1 MDIHALTARWTV
13 STFPATLLSQYPAG
27 RGSFRF
33 PCEAAAGRCPMWT
46 AALRDTQHSSGRR
59 EPSERTGSRSP
70 RHRRIR
76 AWSSGVGHPLGF
88 GDARR
93 EGTPPRCRKSS
104 RLARRDP
111 PRFHDAST
119 APFGT
124 CPSPAAMAD
133 IPLPKRPPEDAPGRT
148 RTCDPLLRRRE
159 HLLRSTAACRSACAT
174 SDGPHIAAAV
184 YAKMAFMP
192 CPSSGVAHSSRAR
205 RGYGPSPY
213 AGGG

>member
-1 MDIHALTARWTV
+1 MGIHALTARWTV
-13 STFPATLLSQYPAG
+13 STFPATSLSQYPAG

-76 AWSSGVGHPLGF
+76 ARQAEWDTRWGSGTR
-88 GDARR
+88 DAKGR
-93 EGTPPRCRKSS
+93 PRGAGRAPAWPVVTL
-104 RLARRDP
+104 R
-111 PRFHDAST
+111 AST
-119 APFGT
+119 T
-124 CPSPAAMAD
+124 
-133 IPLPKRPPEDAPGRT
+133 LPQHLSGHVR
-148 RTCDPLLRRRE
+148 PLLRWQTFRFRSGLLRMPPAGLE
-159 HLLRSTAACRSACAT
+159 PATRCLEGTSRLLRSTAACRSACAT